1 MTLLN
6 FDDTELLAINDKFTE
21 KHLRG
26 ILTIFGALKPFY
38 ARSLSIPEKHDHIW
52 RSYSRKQAIVNV

>member
-26 ILTIFGALKPFY
+26 ILTIFGALKAFY
-38 ARSLSIPEKHDHIW
+38 VRSLSVPEKHNHIW
-52 RSYSRKQAIVNV
+52 RSSSTEQAIIND